1 MKELLTSLL
10 QSGELEQYVGIF
22 FLVAAR
28 WLPLTVLAPI
38 FAARS
43 MPSTA
48 RVGLAFAL
56 TLLVFPA
63 AHAASG
69 PLPTGSTALALL
81 VLREVL
87 VGALLGLVVAIP
99 FYALE
104 AAGRLI
110 DAARG
115 ARMAELLAAPTGIRT
130 SPTGAF
136 LLLLGV
142 VLFFLVDGHLMVI
155 SAVGQSYHTLPVG
168 VALAPEAPARV
179 LPLALHLGS
188 ELLLVALG
196 IAAPVLA
203 TAVLVDLSLG
213 LAGRLAPRL
222 PLYFLG
228 LPVKALGGVGVL
240 LLSLSVMMWSLGGLY
255 RLTLHAL
262 DATLVALGAS

>member
-1 MKELLTSLL
+1 VTELLTTLL
-10 QSGELEQYVGIF
+10 DSGDLGQYVGLF

-28 WLPLTVLAPI
+28 WLPLTILAPF

-43 MPSTA
+43 MPATA
-48 RVGLAFAL
+48 RLSLGFAL

-69 PLPTGSTALALL
+69 PLPTSSTTLALL
-81 VLREVL
+81 VLREAL

-110 DAARG
+110 DSARG
-115 ARMAELLAAPTGIRT
+115 ARMAELLAAPTGVRT

-142 VLFFLVDGHLMVI
+142 VLFLLVDGHLMVI
-155 SAVGQSYHTLPVG
+155 SAVGQSYRSLPVG
-168 VALAPEAPARV
+168 AGLAPDAPARV

-228 LPVKALGGVGVL
+228 LPVKGLGGVGVL
-240 LLSLSVMMWSLGGLY
+240 LLSLSVMLWSLGGLY
-255 RLTLHAL
+255 RLTLRAL
-262 DATLVALGAS
+262 EATLAALGAG

>member
-1 MKELLTSLL
+1 VTDLLTKVLD
-10 QSGELEQYVGIF
+10 SGVVGQYVGIF

-43 MPSTA
+43 MPATA
-48 RVGLAFAL
+48 RLGLAIAL

-63 AHAASG
+63 AQAASG

-81 VLREVL
+81 VAREAL

-110 DAARG
+110 DTARG
-115 ARMAELLAAPTGIRT
+115 ARMAEVLAAPAGVRT

-136 LLLLGV
+136 MLLMGV
-142 VLFFLVDGHLMVI
+142 VLFLLVDGHLMVI
-155 SAVGQSYHTLPVG
+155 SAVGQSYLSLPVG
-168 VALAPEAPARV
+168 AALPPDAPARV
-179 LPLALHLGS
+179 VPLALHLGS

-228 LPVKALGGVGVL
+228 LPIKGLGGIAVL
-240 LLSLSVMMWSLGGLY
+240 LLSLSVILGSLGGLY
-255 RLTLHAL
+255 RLTLSAL
-262 DATLVALGAS
+262 DATLAALGG

>member
-1 MKELLTSLL
+1 VNELLSALL
-10 QSGELEQYVGIF
+10 DSGELGQYVAVF

-43 MPSTA
+43 MPATA
-48 RVGLAFAL
+48 RLGLALAL
-56 TLLVFPA
+56 TLLVFGA
-63 AHAASG
+63 AHSASG
-69 PLPTGSTALALL
+69 PVATQSTTLALM
-81 VLREVL
+81 VVREVL

-104 AAGRLI
+104 SAGRLI
-110 DAARG
+110 DTARG
-115 ARMAELLAAPTGIRT
+115 ARMAEVLAAPTGIRA

-136 LLLLGV
+136 LLLMGV
-142 VLFFLVDGHLMVI
+142 VLFLLVDGHLMVI
-155 SAVGQSYHTLPVG
+155 SAVGQSYRSLPVG
-168 VALAPEAPARV
+168 GALPPDAPARV

-228 LPVKALGGVGVL
+228 LPLKGLGGIAVL
-240 LLSLSVMMWSLGGLY
+240 LLTLSVLLWSLGGLY
-255 RLTLHAL
+255 RLTLRAL
-262 DATLVALGAS
+262 DTTLAILGG

>member
-1 MKELLTSLL
+1 VTELAKALL
-10 QSGELEQYVGIF
+10 DSGELGRHVGIF

-43 MPSTA
+43 MPATA
-48 RVGLAFAL
+48 RLGLAFAL

-63 AHAASG
+63 AYAASG
-69 PLPTGSTALALL
+69 PLPSGSTALALL
-81 VLREVL
+81 VVREAL

-130 SPTGAF
+130 SPTGGF
-136 LLLLGV
+136 LLLMGV
-142 VLFFLVDGHLMVI
+142 VLFLLVDGHLMVI
-155 SAVGQSYHTLPVG
+155 SAVCQSYHSLPVG
-168 VALAPEAPARV
+168 AALAPDAPARV
-179 LPLALHLGS
+179 LPLVLHLGS

-203 TAVLVDLSLG
+203 AAVLVDLSMG

-228 LPVKALGGVGVL
+228 LPVKALGGIAVL
-240 LLSLSVMMWSLGGLY
+240 LLTLSVMLWSLGGLY
-255 RLTLHAL
+255 RLTLRTL
-262 DATLVALGAS
+262 EATFAALGG

>member
-1 MKELLTSLL
+1 MNELLSTLL
-10 QSGELEQYVGIF
+10 SSGDLERHVGLF
-22 FLVAAR
+22 FLVLAR

-38 FAARS
+38 FAARA
-43 MPSTA
+43 MPASA
-48 RVGLAFAL
+48 RVGLAVAL

-63 AHAASG
+63 AYSASG
-69 PLPTGSTALALL
+69 PLPDSNTALALL
-81 VLREVL
+81 CLREGL

-110 DAARG
+110 DSARG

-136 LLLLGV
+136 LLLMGV
-142 VLFFLVDGHLMVI
+142 VLFLLVDGHLMVI
-155 SAVGQSYHTLPVG
+155 SAVAQSYRSLPVG
-168 VALAPEAPARV
+168 SALAAHAPANLV
-179 LPLALHLGS
+179 PLTLHLGS
-188 ELLLVALG
+188 ELFLVALG
-196 IAAPVLA
+196 IAAPVIA

-228 LPVKALGGVGVL
+228 LPLKALGGVAVL
-240 LLSLSVMMWSLGGLY
+240 LLTLSVMMWSLGGIY
-255 RLTLHAL
+255 RLTLRAL
-262 DATLVALGAS
+262 EATLTALGAA

>member
-1 MKELLTSLL
+1 VNDFLQDLLR
-10 QSGELEQYVGIF
+10 GAEVGRHVGIF

-28 WLPLTVLAPI
+28 WLPLTVLAP
-38 FAARS
+38 FFGART
-43 MPSTA
+43 MPALA
-48 RVGLAFAL
+48 RLGLAFAL

-63 AHAASG
+63 AYAASG
-69 PLPTGSTALALL
+69 PLPAGGTALALL
-81 VLREVL
+81 VVREVL

-104 AAGRLI
+104 AAGRLV

-115 ARMAELLAAPTGIRT
+115 ARMAEVLAAPTEVRT

-136 LLLLGV
+136 LLLLGA
-142 VLFFLVDGHLMVI
+142 VLFLVVDGHLLVI
-155 SAVGQSYHTLPVG
+155 SAVGQSYRALPVG
-168 VALAPEAPARV
+168 AALPPDAPARV

-203 TAVLVDLSLG
+203 AVVLVDLSLG

-228 LPVKALGGVGVL
+228 LPVKALGGVAVL
-240 LLSLSVMMWSLGGLY
+240 LLTLSVMLWTLGSIF
-255 RLTLHAL
+255 RLTLRAL
-262 DATLVALGAS
+262 EATLAALGA